1 MASSLSP
8 TNVQSN
14 LPAETL
20 LVPSQAT
27 LSVSSPL
34 AREMTKEKVA
44 EGHDEEKS
52 DETGS
57 YPLEWR
63 YLDGGARAWL
73 VVLGCFMFAST
84 CMCVSLTPRF
94 CVSFDIVIQ
103 GVWSRLGRSSRLLS
117 YIHVPRNQSQYS
129 QYSQLGRGCP
139 ELCQFLT

>member
-52 DETGS
+52 DGDWFLPS
-57 YPLEWR
+57 GMAISGWR
-63 YLDGGARAWL
+63 RA
-73 VVLGCFMFAST
+73 CMAS
-84 CMCVSLTPRF
+84 
-94 CVSFDIVIQ
+94 
-103 GVWSRLGRSSRLLS
+103 SSRVL
-117 YIHVPRNQSQYS
+117 HVRIDVHVCFINSS
-129 QYSQLGRGCP
+129 F
-139 ELCQFLT
+139 LCQL